1 MSRQSRTSRFP
12 GRFES
17 ALQDYEKT
25 TNIMLAKHPLAEK
38 LQSCNTVESVTTF
51 LQSQVQEFDDFRG
64 SDRIMKSIKNTVSIL
79 CILSETAVLRH
90 GDAMHLVCAK
100 APMGVS
106 HF

>member
-1 MSRQSRTSRFP
+1 M
-12 GRFES
+12 
-17 ALQDYEKT
+17 

-51 LQSQVQEFDDFRG
+51 LRSQVQEFDDFRR

-79 CILSETAVLRH
+79 CMLSETAVLQ
-90 GDAMHLVCAK
+90 DAMHLVCAR

-106 HF
+106 RF